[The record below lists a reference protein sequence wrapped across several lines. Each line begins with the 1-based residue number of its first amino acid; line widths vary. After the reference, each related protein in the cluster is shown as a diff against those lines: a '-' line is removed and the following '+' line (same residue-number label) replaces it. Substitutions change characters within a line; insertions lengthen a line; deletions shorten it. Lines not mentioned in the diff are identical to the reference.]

1 VRRSRATTAG
11 AIAAAALTIAA
22 TVLTVHLVSAPAS
35 SDRAVVHVGPSPLRL
50 EPGDPASRSV
60 NGARGAV
67 AAGAPAGS
75 VPAGGA
81 AAPSGVPAAT
91 AGDVPIAP
99 PPETFDAP
107 PAPAAPPPAA
117 LRAPASAGGARG
129 GGVWAVIIG
138 INDYPGSR
146 SDLRSAVNDAN
157 DVNDALSG
165 FGVPGSQRLLIRDR
179 QATAGVVL
187 AAADWLVQHAGP
199 DSTAVF
205 FYAGHVRKL
214 SSSTEAIVA
223 ADGRVVTDA
232 QLASSLRDLA
242 ARRAW
247 IAMAACFGG
256 GFDEVLAPGR
266 VLTAA
271 ADADHLAYENASYGR
286 SYMVQFMVREAMIER
301 RAPDSVQSAY
311 DYARVQLSAQYPG
324 RVPVEYDRAGSPV
337 VLRQSAF
344 AYGGSG
350 PAPPPAGSPPSPP
363 ATTAPPSSSDDGRCT
378 NLGVVSVNC

>member
-1 VRRSRATTAG
+1 MRRSRATTAG
-11 AIAAAALTIAA
+11 AIAAAALAVAA
-22 TVLTVHLVSAPAS
+22 TVVTAHLVNAPAS
-35 SDRAVVHVGPSPLRL
+35 DRAMVHVGPSPLRL

-60 NGARGAV
+60 NGARGEV
-67 AAGAPAGS
+67 ASGAPVGS
-75 VPAGGA
+75 PPADVVTP
-81 AAPSGVPAAT
+81 PSGGTGAPE
-91 AGDVPIAP
+91 GDVAIAP

-117 LRAPASAGGARG
+117 LRAPASSSGARG

-157 DVNDALSG
+157 DVNEALAG
-165 FGVPGSQRLLIRDR
+165 FGVPGSQRLLVRDR

-199 DSTAVF
+199 DATAVF

-232 QLASSLRDLA
+232 QLASALRGLA

-311 DYARVQLSAQYPG
+311 DYARARLSAQYPG
-324 RVPVEYDRAGSPV
+324 RVPVEYDRAGAPV
-337 VLRQSAF
+337 VLRQGAL

-350 PAPPPAGSPPSPP
+350 AAPPPAGSPSSPSP
-363 ATTAPPSSSDDGRCT
+363 TTPPPSSDDGRCT
-378 NLGVVSVNC
+378 HLAVVSVNC

>member
-1 VRRSRATTAG
+1 MVR
-11 AIAAAALTIAA
+11 
-22 TVLTVHLVSAPAS
+22 
-35 SDRAVVHVGPSPLRL
+35 VGPSPLRL
-50 EPGDPASRSV
+50 EPNDPASRSV
-60 NGARGAV
+60 NGARGEV
-67 AAGAPAGS
+67 GAGAPGGPS
-75 VPAGGA
+75 VPAGGNVA
-81 AAPSGVPAAT
+81 PSPSGVVGAPP
-91 AGDVPIAP
+91 AGDTAIAP
-99 PPETFDAP
+99 PPDTFDAP
-107 PAPAAPPPAA
+107 PAPAVAPPDA
-117 LRAPASAGGARG
+117 LRASASAGGARG
-129 GGVWAVIIG
+129 AGVWAVMIG

-157 DVNDALSG
+157 DMNEALAG

-187 AAADWLVQHAGP
+187 AAAEWLVQHAGP

-223 ADGRVVTDA
+223 ADGRVVTDG
-232 QLASSLRDLA
+232 QLADALRNLS
-242 ARRAW
+242 ARRTW

-271 ADADHLAYENASYGR
+271 ADANHLAYENASYGR

-311 DYARVQLSAQYPG
+311 DYARAQLSAQYPG
-324 RVPVEYDRAGSPV
+324 RVPVEYDRTGSPV
-337 VLRQSAF
+337 VLRQGAVG
-344 AYGGSG
+344 YGGSSG
-350 PAPPPAGSPPSPP
+350 AAPPSAGAPSSPP
-363 ATTAPPSSSDDGRCT
+363 TTAPPSSSDDGRCT
-378 NLGVVSVNC
+378 HLGVVSVNC

>member
-1 VRRSRATTAG
+1 M
-11 AIAAAALTIAA
+11 
-22 TVLTVHLVSAPAS
+22 
-35 SDRAVVHVGPSPLRL
+35 
-50 EPGDPASRSV
+50 
-60 NGARGAV
+60 
-67 AAGAPAGS
+67 
-75 VPAGGA
+75 
-81 AAPSGVPAAT
+81 
-91 AGDVPIAP
+91 
-99 PPETFDAP
+99 
-107 PAPAAPPPAA
+107 
-117 LRAPASAGGARG
+117 
-129 GGVWAVIIG
+129 WAVIIG

>member
-1 VRRSRATTAG
+1 VVAATVITANLVHTTAG
-11 AIAAAALTIAA
+11 
-22 TVLTVHLVSAPAS
+22 
-35 SDRAVVHVGPSPLRL
+35 SDRAVVRVSPSPMRL
-50 EPGDPASRSV
+50 EPGDPGSRSL
-60 NGARGAV
+60 NAPRGDV
-67 AAGAPAGS
+67 AGPLASSQGSAGVAPPPAGD
-75 VPAGGA
+75 
-81 AAPSGVPAAT
+81 AAPPAV
-91 AGDVPIAP
+91 DVAIAP

-107 PAPAAPPPAA
+107 PAPAVPPPAA
-117 LRAPASAGGARG
+117 LRSPASTTAGGGARG
-129 GGVWAVIIG
+129 GGVWAVMFG
-138 INDYPGSR
+138 LNDYPGSG
-146 SDLRSAVNDAN
+146 SDLRSAVNDVN
-157 DVNDALSG
+157 DVNQALAG
-165 FGVPGSQRLLIRDR
+165 FGAPGSQRLLIRDR

-232 QLASSLRDLA
+232 QLASALRDLA
-242 ARRAW
+242 ARRTW
-247 IAMAACFGG
+247 IAMASCFGG

-271 ADADHLAYENASYGR
+271 ADANHLAYENASYGR
-286 SYMVQFMVREAMIER
+286 SYLVQFMVRQAMIER

-311 DYARVQLSAQYPG
+311 DYARAQLSAQYPG

-337 VLRQSAF
+337 DLRQGAV
-344 AYGGSG
+344 AYGGG
-350 PAPPPAGSPPSPP
+350 GAAPPAGSPSSPP
-363 ATTAPPSSSDDGRCT
+363 PTTAPPPSSDGGRCT

>member
-1 VRRSRATTAG
+1 MRRSRATTAG
-11 AIAAAALTIAA
+11 AVAAAALVVAA
-22 TVLTVHLVSAPAS
+22 TVVTVHLLDAPAA
-35 SDRAVVHVGPSPLRL
+35 SDRAAVGVGPSPLRL

-60 NGARGAV
+60 NGARGDVAV
-67 AAGAPAGS
+67 APLGSSPASAGPAP
-75 VPAGGA
+75 
-81 AAPSGVPAAT
+81 PSGSDAARPI
-91 AGDVPIAP
+91 GDVAIAP

-107 PAPAAPPPAA
+107 PAPAAPPPDA
-117 LRAPASAGGARG
+117 LRSPASAATGARG
-129 GGVWAVIIG
+129 GGVWAVMIG

-157 DVNDALSG
+157 DVNEALAG

-214 SSSTEAIVA
+214 SSTTEAIVA
-223 ADGRVVTDA
+223 SDGRVVTDA
-232 QLASSLRDLA
+232 QLASALRDLV
-242 ARRAW
+242 ARRTW
-247 IAMAACFGG
+247 VAMASCFGG
-256 GFDEVLAPGR
+256 GFDELLGPGR

-271 ADADHLAYENASYGR
+271 ADANHLAYENASYGR

-311 DYARVQLSAQYPG
+311 EYARAQLSAQYPG
-324 RVPVEYDRAGSPV
+324 REPVEYDRAGSPV
-337 VLRQSAF
+337 VLRQGAV
-344 AYGGSG
+344 AYGGG
-350 PAPPPAGSPPSPP
+350 APPPARSPSSPPP
-363 ATTAPPSSSDDGRCT
+363 TTAPPSSSGDGRCT